1 MTREL
6 WRGAG
11 GLRAEL
17 SDLYR
22 EPHQHPELSLQEFRT
37 ARRVAGALQPFGI
50 EVTTGVGGAGI
61 VAVMHNGAGPTVML
75 RADFDAAVPLALSW
89 HEMGDQGTTGSMSER
104 VGRRDPHL
112 AVKREVLVRYLD
124 AWTPVVLRS
133 HRGATYV
140 ESGDSDF
147 VVDAFRVFGE
157 FVDRLDGQHLDMVI
171 VGASADSAVSRVLRE
186 FGEPPAGLSVG
197 SVAEPANL
205 TVAGPMLAH
214 LDLVEDSGLAEPDA
228 WRLAASLA
236 RGQGAGDAAHES
248 IYRPADTIGA
258 LPRRVPSPV
267 CRRRVG

>member
-89 HEMGDQGTTGSMSER
+89 HEMGDQGTTGNMSER
-104 VGRRDPHL
+104 VGRRDP
-112 AVKREVLVRYLD
+112 VRAENTIRAGQAADRYS
-124 AWTPVVLRS
+124 WMTPPRRS
-133 HRGATYV
+133 CRRTV
-140 ESGDSDF
+140 RRSIRS
-147 VVDAFRVFGE
+147 
-157 FVDRLDGQHLDMVI
+157 
-171 VGASADSAVSRVLRE
+171 VSR
-186 FGEPPAGLSVG
+186 A
-197 SVAEPANL
+197 
-205 TVAGPMLAH
+205 
-214 LDLVEDSGLAEPDA
+214 SGRACNGA
-228 WRLAASLA
+228 AAASD
-236 RGQGAGDAAHES
+236 R
-248 IYRPADTIGA
+248 
-258 LPRRVPSPV
+258 
-267 CRRRVG
+267 